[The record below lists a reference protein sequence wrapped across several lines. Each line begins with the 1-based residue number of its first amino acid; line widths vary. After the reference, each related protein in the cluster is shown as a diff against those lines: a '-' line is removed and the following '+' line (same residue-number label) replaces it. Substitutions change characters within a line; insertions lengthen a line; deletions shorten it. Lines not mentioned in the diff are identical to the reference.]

1 MKNKK
6 EKYVILC
13 PTWKRLI
20 YKLVGSLI
28 ILSAGFLYWMVPHF
42 WDGKELLL
50 GVLTHS
56 SFVLITRAGFTK
68 VKDIK
73 KILNK
78 EE

>member
-13 PTWKRLI
+13 PTFKRVL
-20 YKLVGSLI
+20 YKVLGSI
-28 ILSAGFLYWMVPHF
+28 IIFTAGFLYLMVPNF

-56 SFVLITRAGFTK
+56 SFVLIVRAGFTK
-68 VKDIK
+68 VKDIE
-73 KILNK
+73 KIIKK